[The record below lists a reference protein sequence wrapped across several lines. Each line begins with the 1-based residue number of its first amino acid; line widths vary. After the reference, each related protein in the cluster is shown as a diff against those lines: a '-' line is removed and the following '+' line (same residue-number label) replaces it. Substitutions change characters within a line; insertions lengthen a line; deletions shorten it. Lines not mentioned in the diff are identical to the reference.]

1 MSNWPHFGQRVG
13 ASQGSRLW
21 ESVGI
26 GLVCMG
32 GWTWGGRE
40 PPEMGFELGWPKSV
54 WIFSVRCYRVHGT

>member
-1 MSNWPHFGQRVG
+1 MNNWPHSGQRIG

-40 PPEMGFELGWPKSV
+40 HQRWHLNWAGQKVFGFFL
-54 WIFSVRCYRVHGT
+54 